1 MDAGGKAAR
10 QFGSDASEGFG
21 SAREGA
27 MLMEEATGVRLPRA
41 LTGLLSRIGPLGA
54 AFQSMLPVAGVV
66 AAIGII
72 AELASKHNE
81 AVEKMR
87 EAQANFGTTTANV
100 FRSLD
105 EKLLDAGIKADEL
118 AHDHLGALSKKL
130 QEIDLQTFE
139 QLDTQF
145 DALAKAGDAV
155 FAQLKA
161 HWYTFGEGS
170 TGAQNAL
177 HLFHSEYQALLDK
190 GDETGAANKLTGTL
204 NDARAHLHALQFE
217 AKQAFAN
224 WGTKNEIAAQEKLI
238 QVLED
243 QEKVQQRVAAL
254 KETQAGN
261 AKTETGDKLNDDADK
276 AFKQQ
281 AEQARQAAEAEEK
294 AFEEKYKEAVSAL
307 QEAEKQKIDATK
319 TGSMAR
325 IAAIEA
331 AIKEEQS
338 KGLQDTAYYK
348 ELQLA
353 KVNAVKDRA
362 QMQEKIETDIAKASM
377 DNETKMAAL
386 TNATEDQQAKFQ
398 LAMRRSTAQQA
409 LDAEVDSENRRY
421 QATQAASA
429 RDLAFLQQ
437 DGEKNAAAIKQV
449 HDKIEQETQSH
460 ENKLTQ
466 IRETAEEQRNKKIL
480 ASETQLEEGITRN
493 MAQTLVTGKNLAQS
507 MEKLGAQMLEGVV
520 SHTLMMITTQDWQR
534 ASDAKTAAANA
545 YASVSAIPV
554 VGPFLAPEA
563 AAGAFAAVMA
573 FDGGGIVPGINGGR
587 DSVNAVLGPEEMV
600 LPAPLSTGLQQ
611 MIKDGVAG
619 NKNAGDTHLHYSNTY
634 HVNTIDGDGMR
645 EALEAHSDMVQGHIQ
660 GVLRKRNK

>member
-1 MDAGGKAAR
+1 M
-10 QFGSDASEGFG
+10 
-21 SAREGA
+21 
-27 MLMEEATGVRLPRA
+27 
-41 LTGLLSRIGPLGA
+41 
-54 AFQSMLPVAGVV
+54 
-66 AAIGII
+66 
-72 AELASKHNE
+72 
-81 AVEKMR
+81 
-87 EAQANFGTTTANV
+87 
-100 FRSLD
+100 
-105 EKLLDAGIKADEL
+105 
-118 AHDHLGALSKKL
+118 
-130 QEIDLQTFE
+130 
-139 QLDTQF
+139 
-145 DALAKAGDAV
+145 
-155 FAQLKA
+155 
-161 HWYTFGEGS
+161 
-170 TGAQNAL
+170 
-177 HLFHSEYQALLDK
+177 
-190 GDETGAANKLTGTL
+190 
-204 NDARAHLHALQFE
+204 QFE

-554 VGPFLAPEA
+554 VSPFLAPEA